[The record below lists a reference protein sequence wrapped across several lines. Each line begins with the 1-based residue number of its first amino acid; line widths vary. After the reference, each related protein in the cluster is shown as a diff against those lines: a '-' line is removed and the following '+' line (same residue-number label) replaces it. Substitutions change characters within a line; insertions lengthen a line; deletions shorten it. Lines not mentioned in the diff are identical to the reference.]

1 MSSKLGIKDLTS
13 IEDLTTEQVWKIFR
27 LAENIKLETF
37 AGKRHHFLEGHTLGM
52 LFQKPSTRTRI
63 SFEVGMTQLGG
74 HAIYLGWNDVQ
85 LGRGETVPDFA
96 RVVSRYLDGIMARV
110 FAHEHI
116 IQLAEASRVPVINGL
131 SDLLHPCQGLTDLFT
146 MWEKLGSL
154 DGKKL
159 VFVGDGDNNVTH
171 SLLNACTKL
180 GVDIAVGCPKGFE
193 PRNEFVSRA
202 SEAVNVTITNDPDEA
217 VAGADA
223 IYTDVWVSMGKDEE
237 RAKRLKAFAPYQVNA
252 ALVAKAK
259 KGAIVMHC
267 LPAHRE
273 EELTS
278 EVMDSPISV
287 VVDQA
292 ENRLHVQKAV
302 MALLMGR

>member
-1 MSSKLGIKDLTS
+1 MSNKFGIKDLTS
-13 IEDLTTEQVWKIFR
+13 IEDLTTEQIWKIFR

-37 AGKRHHFLEGHTLGM
+37 AGKQHRFLEGQTLGM

-110 FAHEHI
+110 FTHDHI
-116 IQLAEASRVPVINGL
+116 TQLAEASRVPVINGL

-146 MWEKLGSL
+146 MWEKLGPL

-159 VFVGDGDNNVTH
+159 TFVGDGDNNVTH
-171 SLLNACTKL
+171 SLLNACAKL

-193 PRNEFVSRA
+193 PRKEFVSRA

-217 VAGADA
+217 VAGANA

-237 RAKRLKAFAPYQVNA
+237 RGKRLEAFAPYQVNA
-252 ALVAKAK
+252 ALMVKAK
-259 KGAIVMHC
+259 KDSIVMHC

-278 EVMDSPISV
+278 EVMDSPASV

-302 MALLMGR
+302 MALLMGN

>member
-1 MSSKLGIKDLTS
+1 MSNKFGIKDLTS

-37 AGKRHHFLEGHTLGM
+37 AGKRHHFLEDQTLGM

-110 FAHEHI
+110 FTHEHI
-116 IQLAEASRVPVINGL
+116 TQLAEASRVPVINGL

-146 MWEKLGSL
+146 MWEKLGPL

-159 VFVGDGDNNVTH
+159 TFVGDGDNNVTH
-171 SLLNACTKL
+171 SLLNACAKL

-193 PRNEFVSRA
+193 PRKEFVSRA

-217 VAGADA
+217 VAGANA

-237 RAKRLKAFAPYQVNA
+237 RGKRLEAFAPYQVNA
-252 ALVAKAK
+252 ALMVKAK
-259 KGAIVMHC
+259 KDSIVMHC

-278 EVMDSPISV
+278 EVMDSPASV

-302 MALLMGR
+302 MALLMGN

>member
-1 MSSKLGIKDLTS
+1 MSNKFGIKDLTS

-37 AGKRHHFLEGHTLGM
+37 AGKRHHFLEDQTLGM

-110 FAHEHI
+110 FTHEHI
-116 IQLAEASRVPVINGL
+116 TQLAEASRVPVINGL

-146 MWEKLGSL
+146 MWEKLGPL

-159 VFVGDGDNNVTH
+159 AFVGDGDNNVTH
-171 SLLNACTKL
+171 SLLNACAKL
-180 GVDIAVGCPKGFE
+180 GVDFAVGCPKGFE
-193 PRNEFVSRA
+193 PRKEFVSRA

-252 ALVAKAK
+252 ALVAKVK

-278 EVMDSPISV
+278 EVMDSPASV

>member
-37 AGKRHHFLEGHTLGM
+37 AGKRHHFLEGQTLGM

>member
-13 IEDLTTEQVWKIFR
+13 IEDLTTEHVWKIFR
-27 LAENIKLETF
+27 LAENIKLEAF
-37 AGKRHHFLEGHTLGM
+37 AGKRHHFLEGQTLGM

-110 FAHEHI
+110 FTHEHI
-116 IQLAEASRVPVINGL
+116 TQLAEASRVPVINGL

-146 MWEKLGSL
+146 MWEKLGPL
-154 DGKKL
+154 EGKTL
-159 VFVGDGDNNVTH
+159 AFVGDGDNNVTH
-171 SLLNACTKL
+171 SLLNACAKL

-193 PRNEFVSRA
+193 PQKQFVKRA
-202 SEAVNVTITNDPDEA
+202 GEAVNAVVTNDPDEA

-237 RAKRLKAFAPYQVNA
+237 RTKRLKAFAPYQVNA
-252 ALVAKAK
+252 ALVAKARR
-259 KGAIVMHC
+259 GAIVMHC

-278 EVMDSPISV
+278 EVMDSSASV

-302 MALLMGR
+302 MALLMGG